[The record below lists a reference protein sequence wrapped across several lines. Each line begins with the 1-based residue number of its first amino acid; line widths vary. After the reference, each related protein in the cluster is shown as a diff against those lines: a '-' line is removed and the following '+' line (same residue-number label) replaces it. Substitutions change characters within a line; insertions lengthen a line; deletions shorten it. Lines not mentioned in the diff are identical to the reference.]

1 MGIRVENL
9 RRSFGTEQVLDGIN
23 LEIPDRSFFSVVA
36 PTGAGKTTF
45 LRILAG
51 IESADAGTVYYDGEE
66 VTDRAVQQR
75 SVGMVYQEFI
85 NYPSLTVRENLASP
99 LEVSDENYSRE
110 EIDRRVEETAEM
122 LQIDHILNNL
132 PEEVSGGEA
141 QRTAISRALIKEPDY
156 LFMDEPLAN
165 LDYKLREQLRGDFE
179 RLFSEQETTV
189 VYATPQAGDALA
201 MSTHIGFLNEG
212 NIIQDAPRD
221 EIYFQPAYL
230 PVAEF
235 LGEPPMNVLPAVLVR
250 EGNDRFFE
258 FEDGT
263 RIAAGV
269 ASGSFPALTPDRE
282 YHIGFRPQDMT
293 LVENGTET
301 SAQDEDSVIHPDFSF
316 VETVGSTSTLHLEYQ
331 GKEIYAL
338 TPRPLQLDADAAP
351 SFAVDPGKLYVYD
364 SESGDLVAT
373 GDKIPSFS
381 QE

>member
-1 MGIRVENL
+1 MGIRVEDL
-9 RRSFGTEQVLDGIN
+9 HKSFGTEKVLDGVN

-36 PTGAGKTTF
+36 PTGAGKTTL

-51 IESADAGTVYYDGEE
+51 IEQPNSGTIYYDGEDM
-66 VTDRAVQQR
+66 TDVAVQER
-75 SVGMVYQEFI
+75 SIGMVYQEFI
-85 NYPSLTVRENLASP
+85 NYPSLTVWENLASP
-99 LEVSDENYSRE
+99 LQVSDENYSQE
-110 EIDRRVEETAEM
+110 EIERRVQETAEM

-165 LDYKLREQLRGDFE
+165 LDYKLREGLRSDFE

-201 MSTHIGFLNEG
+201 MSTHIGFLHGG

-221 EIYFQPAYL
+221 EMYFRPEYL

-235 LGEPPMNVLPAVLVR
+235 LGEPPMNVLPVTFR
-250 EGNDRFFE
+250 KDSTDQYFE
-258 FEDGT
+258 LDDGT
-263 RIAAGV
+263 QLKAG
-269 ASGSFPALTPDRE
+269 SLSSLSPGQKYLL
-282 YHIGFRPQDMT
+282 GFRPQDMT
-293 LVENGTET
+293 LTENGTGT
-301 SAQDEDSVIHPDFSF
+301 TIHPELSF
-316 VETVGSTSTLHLEYQ
+316 VETVGSTSTLHMDFQ

-338 TPRPLQLDADAAP
+338 NEDPAHIETGSNIPFALDP
-351 SFAVDPGKLYVYD
+351 EKFYVYD
-364 SESGDLVAT
+364 SESGDLIAA

-381 QE
+381 